1 MQKLFSLLCLGLALL
16 ASPARALCNGQD
28 LIAALPAADRA
39 DLRARADAVPFAVG
53 NLWRATR
60 GDAQITLVGTLHLD
74 DPRFEALMVELAPLV
89 QAARLLLVEAGPRE
103 ERLLKARLSQDPSL
117 LINTDGPTLPE
128 LMPKPD
134 WQRLSAAMSARGVPG
149 FMAAKFRPWYVSMLL
164 SLPPCAMT
172 GGVPNGLDQR
182 LIALATETGMPIE
195 ALEPYDT
202 AFKVFQDGSPEEQ
215 VKMLT
220 GALAAEG
227 QSEDMSATMINA
239 YFAEEARLSWEFTKV
254 WTRSLPGYDP
264 ATAAAEIGMVEN
276 NLMMGRNIAW
286 IPVITA
292 AVAAQEGPVFV
303 AFGALHLAGDQGV
316 LALLQAEG
324 FKIERIPL
332 NQTPTP

>member
-1 MQKLFSLLCLGLALL
+1 MRRLLPFLCLASVLL
-16 ASPARALCNGQD
+16 APSLHAQCNGQD
-28 LIAALPAADRA
+28 LIAALPPAELA
-39 DLRARADAVPFAVG
+39 DLRARADAVPFATG

-60 GDAQITLVGTLHLD
+60 GDQTIILAGTLHLD
-74 DPRFEALMVELAPLV
+74 DPRFDALMTTLAPLV
-89 QAARLLLVEAGPRE
+89 LGSDLLLVEAGPQEQRQ
-103 ERLLKARLSQDPSL
+103 LTLRLSQDPSL

-172 GGVPNGLDQR
+172 AGIPNGLDQR
-182 LIALATETGMPIE
+182 LMALAQDNDLPVQ

-202 AFKVFQDGSPEEQ
+202 AFKVFQDGSLDEQ

-220 GALAAEG
+220 GALAAEA

-239 YFAEEARLSWEFTKV
+239 YFAEDTRLSWEFTKV
-254 WTRSLPGYDP
+254 WTRSIPGYDQ
-264 ATAAAEIGMVEN
+264 ATAEAEFAMLEN
-276 NLMMGRNIAW
+276 NLMIGRNVAW
-286 IPVITA
+286 IPVIEA
-292 AVAAQEGPVFV
+292 AAQKGPVFV

-316 LALLQAEG
+316 LALLRGQG
-324 FKIERIPL
+324 FAIERITSAEVPA
-332 NQTPTP
+332 P

>member
-1 MQKLFSLLCLGLALL
+1 MQKLLSLLCLGVALL
-16 ASPARALCNGQD
+16 APPARALCNGQD
-28 LIAALPAADRA
+28 LIAALPAAGLA
-39 DLRARADAVPFAVG
+39 DLRVRADAVPFAVG

-74 DPRFEALMVELAPLV
+74 DPRFEALMTELAPRV
-89 QAARLLLVEAGPRE
+89 QAADLLLVEAGPE
-103 ERLLKARLSQDPSL
+103 EEDLLKARLSQDPSL
-117 LINTDGPTLPE
+117 LVNTDGPTLPE

-182 LIALATETGMPIE
+182 LMALAQDKGIPIR
-195 ALEPYDT
+195 ALEPYDA
-202 AFKVFQDGSPEEQ
+202 AFKVFQNSTLEEQ

-227 QSEDMSATMINA
+227 QSEDITATMINS
-239 YFAEEARLSWEFTKV
+239 YFAEDTRLGWEFTKD

-264 ATAAAEIGMVEN
+264 ATAAAEFAMVED
-276 NLMMGRNIAW
+276 NLMIGRNIAW
-286 IPVITA
+286 IPVITS
-292 AVAAQEGPVFV
+292 AVAAQDGPVLV
-303 AFGALHLAGDQGV
+303 AFGALHLAGEQGV

-324 FKIERIPL
+324 FEIERISL
-332 NQTPTP
+332 NAGAAP